1 MDPIRVATVG
11 VQADTLDSPILD
23 EEISVGPVSPCHG
36 SLVMDGCETAYL
48 TDNSIEEEVVVVAD
62 NASDSLSAIESLDS
76 PGSSSHEMAPS
87 YFLASCGDEEKLTF
101 SHQPTLF
108 LAAQGENSILP
119 LEPGV
124 PLINFNETLS
134 QPTTTSSSSDV
145 NQNWF
150 TTKEDKTNLH
160 IKGAWD
166 QQPSHGDLLDD
177 QGGAQGLLPH
187 CGQRLESTP
196 VLCVPSCHPHV
207 RQQEPHWQIQL

>member
-124 PLINFNETLS
+124 PLINFNEGCGCLGQAAAHPQPASQVLECPKFLGSSGPAAVSEPKKSASLS
-134 QPTTTSSSSDV
+134 LVLRWDV
-145 NQNWF
+145 SGSPWY
-150 TTKEDKTNLH
+150 
-160 IKGAWD
+160 
-166 QQPSHGDLLDD
+166 
-177 QGGAQGLLPH
+177 
-187 CGQRLESTP
+187 
-196 VLCVPSCHPHV
+196 
-207 RQQEPHWQIQL
+207 